1 MNISRW
7 FKSQHDN
14 EKFFPRCSITKQWY
28 KYNLK
33 NCELTEFMC
42 YWMVN
47 LQNSCATEWWTHRIH
62 VLQNG
67 ELTEFM
73 CYRMVNSQ
81 NSCAYRMVNSQN
93 SCATEWWTH
102 RIHVFHHDIG
112 SLGGSGHGRVDESSN
127 GQLEGLN
134 SLTSQFCL
142 LFPWEEKQI
151 LEYKTLHERKI
162 ITLRRLVEDTTWKN
176 TTLCEAWVLE
186 GLLD

>member
-1 MNISRW
+1 M
-7 FKSQHDN
+7 
-14 EKFFPRCSITKQWY
+14 
-28 KYNLK
+28 
-33 NCELTEFMC
+33 
-42 YWMVN
+42 N

-62 VLQNG
+62 VLLNG

-81 NSCAYRMVNSQN
+81 NSCATEWWTHRIHVLLNGELTEFMCYRMVNSQN

-102 RIHVFHHDIG
+102 RIHVFHHDVG

-151 LEYKTLHERKI
+151 LEFKTLHERKI
-162 ITLRRLVEDTTWKN
+162 ITLRRLVEDTTWKIP
-176 TTLCEAWVLE
+176 TMWSMSVKRFVSKKKKTQEREILAYYPAMI
-186 GLLD
+186 